1 MCVLCMC
8 TVYGVQGERQG
19 GGVASPPLDS
29 IIYCVRQDVSAP
41 GRTGA
46 GEAAAR
52 RAPARDGASSPPH
65 RHTQDQAVRPWLAQ
79 GDAGQSS
86 SFSFSCQ

>member
-1 MCVLCMC
+1 MML
-8 TVYGVQGERQG
+8 
-19 GGVASPPLDS
+19 
-29 IIYCVRQDVSAP
+29 VRL

-52 RAPARDGASSPPH
+52 RAPAGDGAGSPPH

-86 SFSFSCQ
+86 SLILDKNDIGTSSQVPYTFNWTFGKNYQFKVLSNG